1 MAEPSLTRDDVLT
14 ADEVAAMLRCS
25 RRHVYNLARR
35 HELPGARQIGR
46 SLVIVRPVL
55 ETWLR
60 TGRRT
65 DA

>member
-1 MAEPSLTRDDVLT
+1 MAEPALTRDGVLT
-14 ADEVAAMLRCS
+14 ADEVAATPHCS
-25 RRHVYNLARR
+25 RRHVCNLARR

-60 TGRRT
+60 TGRRP

>member
-14 ADEVAAMLRCS
+14 ADEVAAMLHCS

-35 HELPGARQIGR
+35 DELPGARQIGR